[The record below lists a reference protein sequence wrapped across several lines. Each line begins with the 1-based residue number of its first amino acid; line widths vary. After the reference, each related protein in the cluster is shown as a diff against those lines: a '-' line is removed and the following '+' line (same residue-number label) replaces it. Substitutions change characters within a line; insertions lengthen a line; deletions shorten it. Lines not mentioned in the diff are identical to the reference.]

1 MLSLEPAHECNRHLL
16 SDRRSIKG
24 KIQGV
29 NCKRPPGGALKDDM
43 MVRLLRQIKI
53 TDPTAPFTHEK
64 HPVRLMLDIINE
76 KAYIKLTFR
85 AGFV

>member
-1 MLSLEPAHECNRHLL
+1 MLSLEPALECNRHLF

-24 KIQGV
+24 KIRGV
-29 NCKRPPGGALKDDM
+29 NCKRPPGGALKDDT
-43 MVRLLRQIKI
+43 MVRLLKQINI

-76 KAYIKLTFR
+76 KAYSEATFR